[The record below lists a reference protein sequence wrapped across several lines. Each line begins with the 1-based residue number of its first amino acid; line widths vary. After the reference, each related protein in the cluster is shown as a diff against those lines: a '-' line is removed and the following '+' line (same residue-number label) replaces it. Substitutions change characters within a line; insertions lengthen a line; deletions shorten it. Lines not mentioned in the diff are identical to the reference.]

1 MTSKVKLLY
10 LALTALL
17 LVLFSISVFG
27 ETTPVADGAG
37 YDGEFYRK
45 VFENFS
51 TDFWG
56 EGYDSFRIQR
66 IFPFCLMHLVYK
78 VAGIPFSHTSM
89 INGMYVLHFVNLAL
103 QLLLFFKFVLN
114 RKWKASTVAILFS
127 LFFFNYYTIKNCGY
141 EPFQTDAFALTIAL
155 AAYYALDRGKT
166 ALSYAISLLGLVT
179 WPTVTLVNLLLIL
192 FRQKPDEAPSKF
204 SKLLFRIAPF
214 AYGAGV
220 ALLFAAF
227 LLFNKTR
234 ALCELIMAKPS
245 FPHTALA
252 FVAIIAFLFY
262 FFKKATPIP
271 YSPKS
276 FLKGFDWKTLALV
289 AIPFIAI
296 KLILGVSANSE
307 FYYDGKLFLL
317 QIIFRP
323 IRTILVTPAGHLA
336 YWGLLPVLAL
346 LTATSFTQNFA
357 KRSAGHGLALLALL
371 LFSLDSE
378 ARHIITFIPLMLLP
392 LGESLDGLQIKPY
405 AAALIV
411 TLQLAASHFYIP
423 INVEGFAE
431 AMEQRAFLDYP
442 AQRFFMSFGPWMSIE
457 NVAIT
462 LVFGVIVYFALK
474 KLLFSH
480 KKTDDTK
487 VTGF

>member
-1 MTSKVKLLY
+1 MTSKVKLIY

-51 TDFWG
+51 TDFLG

-78 VAGIPFSHTSM
+78 VAGIPFCYTSM

-103 QLLLFFKFVLN
+103 QLLLFFKLVLN
-114 RKWKASTVAILFS
+114 RKWKVSTVAILFS

-155 AAYYALDRGKT
+155 GAYYALDRGKT
-166 ALSYAISLLGLVT
+166 ALSYGISLLGLVT

-204 SKLLFRIAPF
+204 SKLLFRFAPF

-220 ALLFAAF
+220 ALLFTAF
-227 LLFNKTR
+227 LLFHKTR
-234 ALCELIMAKPS
+234 ALGELIMAQPS

-252 FVAIIAFLFY
+252 FVAMIAFLLY
-262 FFKKATPIP
+262 FFKKAASIP

-276 FLKGFDWKTLALV
+276 FMTGFDWKAFAFV

-296 KLILGVSANSE
+296 KLILNICANSE

-336 YWGLLPVLAL
+336 YWGLLPILAT
-346 LTATSFTQNFA
+346 LTARTFTQNFA

-371 LFSLDSE
+371 FFSLDSE

-392 LGESLDGLQIKPY
+392 LGESLEDLQIKPY
-405 AAALIV
+405 VATLIV
-411 TLQLAASHFYIP
+411 MLQLAASHFYVP

-431 AMEQRAFLDYP
+431 AMEQGAFLEYP
-442 AQRFFMSFGPWMSIE
+442 AQRFFMSFGPWMSVK

-462 LVFGVIVYFALK
+462 LVFGVITYLALK

-480 KKTDDTK
+480 KKIS
-487 VTGF
+487 